1 MEGNVAVII
10 VLFVFFRNKMIQNI
24 LQQLRKS
31 TFKQSVAVELITKE
45 VSSLLTNDAKSG
57 GNTVLLN
64 VGKFLPNY
72 TGSHP

>member
-1 MEGNVAVII
+1 VEGNVAVII
-10 VLFVFFRNKMIQNI
+10 VLFVFFRNKMIWDI

-57 GNTVLLN
+57 CNTVLLN